1 MRIIIPRISPLAV
14 VCVTALLVVASSA
27 LANHFLGKSAR
38 TIDPRVTMEDGRAA
52 GFQAIKESEAHR
64 SVVVAATDGEVAR
77 TADRVGEAEALAL
90 ATSLYAATQQLK
102 GRTPRTTNDLLAG
115 VAAESL
121 LPPGLTLTQ
130 ADGALASARGS
141 LFVRY
146 RVAPLGIEIVSLGR
160 EPRDGPAILVR
171 VPDENSKEGGASL
184 FIANRVSDVSVP
196 AAFTPAAGVIS
207 AGWTLQPLRPLQ

>member
-1 MRIIIPRISPLAV
+1 MRRIISKISPLAV

-27 LANHFLGKSAR
+27 LANHFFGKSAR
-38 TIDPRVTMEDGRAA
+38 TIDPRVTMEGGRDA
-52 GFQAIKESEAHR
+52 GVEAIKETEARR
-64 SVVVAATDGEVAR
+64 SVVVTATDGEVAR

-102 GRTPRTTNDLLAG
+102 GRAPRTADDLLAG

-121 LPPGLTLTQ
+121 LPPGLTLTGG
-130 ADGALASARGS
+130 DGALASARGS

-146 RVAPLGIEIVSLGR
+146 RIAPLGIEVVSLGR
-160 EPRDGPAILVR
+160 APRDGPAILVR

-184 FIANRVSDVSVP
+184 FIANRVSGVSVP
-196 AAFTPAAGVIS
+196 AAFTPAASVIS
-207 AGWTLQPLRPLQ
+207 AGWTLQPLRALK